1 MFWLPADEFEFSG
14 QRVQFAVPFEFLYV
28 PKRQALHCP
37 LEAPVSGPVYPVLHK
52 HCMALKF
59 VTGALFH
66 AQQSVEFTVPERDLY
81 PAGHALQED
90 AVVTFEN
97 VSAAHSRHGEESGV
111 DLNEPFGQDT
121 HIKSNSELFV
131 SFGAYP

>member
-1 MFWLPADEFEFSG
+1 
-14 QRVQFAVPFEFLYV
+14 
-28 PKRQALHCP
+28 
-37 LEAPVSGPVYPVLHK
+37 
-52 HCMALKF
+52 MALKF

-66 AQQSVEFTVPERDLY
+66 AQQSSSSIVPGSDLY

-111 DLNEPFGQDT
+111 GLNEPVGQDT

-131 SFGAYP
+131 SLGAYP